1 MPVNLYL
8 QECAAHEERQLL
20 QKVAEMLA
28 SSSARKKKLVC
39 VLWKAFMLP
48 SYLTFGITELLCC
61 ILWEL
66 SLNRVKKTDGTK
78 CWHESNSM
86 PLPVLQPCR
95 RFRSK
100 VLKYQI

>member
-39 VLWKAFMLP
+39 V
-48 SYLTFGITELLCC
+48 SFGKLLCYHL
-61 ILWEL
+61 ILLLESL
-66 SLNRVKKTDGTK
+66 SCFVAYYGNFL
-78 CWHESNSM
+78 
-86 PLPVLQPCR
+86 
-95 RFRSK
+95 
-100 VLKYQI
+100 